1 MNLKKVIYI
10 IVPDLPPNINGVG
23 DYAYLLAKSIR
34 EYNIQ
39 INFCFIVAGN
49 PQYSLQV
56 YDGFEVITLPSKNSK
71 VLTTILNNIKAKFV
85 HVHYVG
91 YGYEKRGAPF
101 WLYFGLLKWK
111 QKEEGFLITTFHEL
125 YANSTF
131 PWTSSFWNQWFQK
144 LICKKIYNLSKFI
157 ITSRESFRKVLINFS
172 PYLDIYVLPVF
183 SNFGEMSKYQNIDS
197 RQKGL
202 VILGS
207 LETRSNVYN
216 NFQKELNLICQ
227 NYCIN
232 RIFDIG
238 PKIDKLPN
246 ISIPI
251 IELGILQPN
260 EVSNL
265 LNKNSFGIIAG
276 HSSNFFAKSGIFA
289 AYAAHGIIVFALN
302 ANLSKIEDGLIVN
315 QHFVTI
321 NSVNINYNV
330 ISQIVYEWY
339 NNHNLKKQTISYSN
353 IFNS

>member
-1 MNLKKVIYI
+1 
-10 IVPDLPPNINGVG
+10 
-23 DYAYLLAKSIR
+23 
-34 EYNIQ
+34 
-39 INFCFIVAGN
+39 
-49 PQYSLQV
+49 
-56 YDGFEVITLPSKNSK
+56 
-71 VLTTILNNIKAKFV
+71 
-85 HVHYVG
+85 
-91 YGYEKRGAPF
+91 
-101 WLYFGLLKWK
+101 
-111 QKEEGFLITTFHEL
+111 
-125 YANSTF
+125 
-131 PWTSSFWNQWFQK
+131 
-144 LICKKIYNLSKFI
+144 
-157 ITSRESFRKVLINFS
+157 
-172 PYLDIYVLPVF
+172 
-183 SNFGEMSKYQNIDS
+183 MSKYQNIDS